1 VWVLLVSSVA
11 RSEKI
16 RIDVQVIPTLMGRW
30 DLLLC
35 LLPFLGISIL
45 WFKAASVTRNRWKR
59 LRAKTAKPSVAV

>member
-1 VWVLLVSSVA
+1 
-11 RSEKI
+11 
-16 RIDVQVIPTLMGRW
+16 VQVIPTLMGRW

-45 WFKAASVTRNRWKR
+45 WFKAASVTRNRRKR